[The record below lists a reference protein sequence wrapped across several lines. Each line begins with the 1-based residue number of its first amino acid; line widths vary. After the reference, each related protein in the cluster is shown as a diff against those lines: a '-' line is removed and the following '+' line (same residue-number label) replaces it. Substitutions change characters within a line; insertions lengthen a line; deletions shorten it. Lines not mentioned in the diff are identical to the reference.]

1 MQSDKKLFHV
11 NIQGYPHKHVVST
24 EPVAAIAL
32 VNLWLYERGH
42 SGDHTILVQEVDP
55 QLLNRRGREQLSELL
70 AEDTAGF
77 AYYDEANGWTL
88 YSVSD
93 DPNP

>member
-1 MQSDKKLFHV
+1 MKLFHV
-11 NIQGYPHKHVVST
+11 NIEGYPCKHVVST

-32 VNLWLYERGH
+32 VNLWLFERKH
-42 SGDHTILVQEVDP
+42 VGDHTIMVQEVDP
-55 QLLNRRGREQLSELL
+55 QLLNRRGREHLSELL

-77 AYYDEANGWTL
+77 AYYDEEDGWTI
-88 YSVSD
+88 YDVSD